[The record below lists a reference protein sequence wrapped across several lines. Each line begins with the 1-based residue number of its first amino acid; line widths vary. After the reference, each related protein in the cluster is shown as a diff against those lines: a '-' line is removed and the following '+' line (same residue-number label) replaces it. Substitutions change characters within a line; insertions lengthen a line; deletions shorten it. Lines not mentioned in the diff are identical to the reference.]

1 MNSKYRKK
9 IDGLDVSLNNW
20 RTCPYNRVA
29 FSNVDRI
36 LPVSVINKGEQSLN
50 LKQNLDD
57 LSSLNFFNK
66 YNEKTTILDFLVKN
80 YTDMFLIIKKG
91 KKVFEWFNDNKNI
104 NKQHIL
110 FSVSKSLTSL
120 AAGILIENKLIDEN
134 KEITFYIPEVKKS
147 AYDNATIRNL
157 LDMTIASD
165 FKEEYLDKSGLFNL
179 YREATGFNPKTT
191 DRKLGLKGFLKLM
204 PKANKYHGKEY
215 QYCSPNTDLLGWIIE
230 RTSNKKFADFFSTE
244 IFQKCR
250 PIHDAFITLDG
261 EGSPRTAGGICMH
274 IEDLGKIAELVR
286 CRGAFENKQIIEES
300 TLENLIDYKSKYPW
314 PNKEIGRLFPEGG
327 YRSKWYQTGLS
338 NKEICAIGIHGQWLW
353 IDPVKE
359 ISIVMFSSRK
369 MPLSISNDK
378 NFSLLCLEICRSI
391 CD

>member
-1 MNSKYRKK
+1 
-9 IDGLDVSLNNW
+9 
-20 RTCPYNRVA
+20 
-29 FSNVDRI
+29 
-36 LPVSVINKGEQSLN
+36 
-50 LKQNLDD
+50 
-57 LSSLNFFNK
+57 
-66 YNEKTTILDFLVKN
+66 
-80 YTDMFLIIKKG
+80 MFLIIKKG

-204 PKANKYHGKEY
+204 PKTNKNHGKEY

-230 RTSNKKFADFFSTE
+230 RISEKKFSDFFSTE